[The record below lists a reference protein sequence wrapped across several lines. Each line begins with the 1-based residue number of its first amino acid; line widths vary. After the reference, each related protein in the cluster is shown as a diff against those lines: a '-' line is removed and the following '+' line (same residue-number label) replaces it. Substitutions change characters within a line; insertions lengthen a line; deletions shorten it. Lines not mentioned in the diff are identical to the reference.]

1 MWTLAKADLALST
14 EELDTDYMALNVE
27 NGTLD
32 LRTGSLREHAPG
44 DLITKLA
51 PVEFDVTAEA
61 PRFYKFLKQV
71 LADEE
76 LIRFVQRFLGYSLTG
91 STKERALSVLHS
103 VGRTGRARWSS
114 CSRTSWETTAAW
126 LTRTRSCNRS
136 TGTQQR
142 STSLPS
148 SRAYGLSACRRR
160 SAARSWRRPRLSRSR
175 VTTRSAP
182 ARSTASRSPISRS
195 SQFG

>member
-1 MWTLAKADLALST
+1 VDAGEGGSLAVSP
-14 EELDTDYMALNVE
+14 EELDTDPMLLNVE

-32 LRTGSLREHAPG
+32 LRTGSLREHLPE

-51 PVEFDVTAEA
+51 PGEFDVTAEA

-114 CSRTSWETTAAW
+114 CS
-126 LTRTRSCNRS
+126 
-136 TGTQQR
+136 
-142 STSLPS
+142 
-148 SRAYGLSACRRR
+148 
-160 SAARSWRRPRLSRSR
+160 
-175 VTTRSAP
+175 
-182 ARSTASRSPISRS
+182 
-195 SQFG
+195 